1 MIRINMIASTPQP
14 PYYVVI
20 FSNVRTDVDDGY
32 DAMAERMFDLASQ
45 QDGFLGMEHA
55 RDELGITLSYWKS
68 LESIKNWKAHAEH
81 LEAQRLGKSQWYGQ
95 YKTRIALVE
104 RDYSFAAE

>member
-1 MIRINMIASTPQP
+1 MIASTPQP

-20 FSNVRTDVDDGY
+20 FSSVRTEQNDGY
-32 DAMAERMFDLASQ
+32 DATADRMFELASK

-55 RDELGITLSYWKS
+55 KEGLGLTLSYWSS
-68 LESIKNWKAHAEH
+68 LEAIKNWKAHAEH
-81 LEAQRLGKSQWYGQ
+81 QEAQKLGKDKWYKQ

-104 RDYSFAAE
+104 RDYSFGQE